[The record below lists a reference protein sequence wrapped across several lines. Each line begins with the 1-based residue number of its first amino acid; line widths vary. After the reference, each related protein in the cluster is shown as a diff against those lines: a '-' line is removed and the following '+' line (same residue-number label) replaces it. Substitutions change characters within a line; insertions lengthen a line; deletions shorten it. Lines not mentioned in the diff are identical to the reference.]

1 MWSGSRSN
9 AWRKHTLSF
18 QRTRSGGVDGGNGD
32 KATPAVRVSSASRG
46 LPEQGTEHLPKRGLI
61 GRGQS
66 SYFLEHKGRVDD
78 GEDRFEDG
86 RLEPSRTLPVLD
98 LDLTHGQRGG

>member
-46 LPEQGTEHLPKRGLI
+46 LPEQGTEHLPKREHG
-61 GRGQS
+61 S
-66 SYFLEHKGRVDD
+66 SQTVLHGDIIRSSPHHNGKGEKEVI
-78 GEDRFEDG
+78 
-86 RLEPSRTLPVLD
+86 RLTVFMP
-98 LDLTHGQRGG
+98 